1 MADSALLNAIRATP
15 LPSHMESFGQGDPS
29 VMIPALG
36 KEYPTTDPATLQ
48 RWSLTNPAFDPTTDL
63 IGSGIT
69 KPFTMALTKMAG
81 LKATPLLA
89 GIFMKPTAKEASS
102 AALMEMTGA
111 DKHEIYGTTGLF
123 RSPDKLW
130 RKEITDHNM
139 NIKSPLVLMKDKQ
152 RTLLEDV
159 IDHPEL
165 QKEFPKLMKNLTIVK
180 DNSKKIDSASLEY
193 IDHGMFGKKHVL
205 TVGPTSSKFAERT
218 IMTHE
223 LQHAVQDLSGFERG
237 GSARDYL
244 PEDSSNSSFD
254 DLLAAHK
261 QYKSLMGEAEA
272 RATQNR
278 ASMDE
283 ATRKGNL
290 PENSYD
296 MSWNELLR
304 K

>member
-15 LPSHMESFGQGDPS
+15 LPEHTESMSANQPDRLGNYLNDVLSGKIARQGLEDLVSRP
-29 VMIPALG
+29 MDTALNTMS
-36 KEYPTTDPATLQ
+36 PV
-48 RWSLTNPAFDPTTDL
+48 
-63 IGSGIT
+63 SG
-69 KPFTMALTKMAG
+69 
-81 LKATPLLA
+81 LA
-89 GIFMKPTAKEASS
+89 GIFMKPTAKEASK

-111 DKHEIYGTTGLF
+111 DKHEIYAATGLF

-152 RTLLEDV
+152 RALLEDV

-165 QKEFPKLMKNLTIVK
+165 QKEFPKLMKNLTVVK
-180 DNSKKIDSASLEY
+180 DESKKIDTASLEY
-193 IDHGMFGKKHVL
+193 IDHGIFGKKHVL

-237 GSARDYL
+237 GSAKDFL
-244 PEDSSNSSFD
+244 PEDSANSSFD

-296 MSWNELLR
+296 MSWNDLLR